1 MAEIL
6 SFKAKT
12 ASGQDT
18 TSTEEF
24 LQEGSETLSF
34 QVTEGGSVGLANI
47 IDHQQKDAF
56 STTNDWTN
64 QELAD
69 LYRVKRLLDA
79 AGVPNNLD
87 RGLTDEGDPW
97 LVFVGPDGEVFIH
110 LCRLDALYIL
120 DSPNIP
126 TPLRGADF
134 NELIQAFTNRALP
147 HTGQQADGTDT
158 RLIRLERGGKVYLH
172 PSALLAALIWT
183 LFLSAEDI
191 VLLAPNEDQTVRG
204 LQDIEALSVHSSNQ
218 NADSHPE
225 LASDD
230 DTIKLNE
237 LQNAETADHDPRH
250 TAGHEAFLRDSA
262 TSGLTLTQNSYGMG
276 LSTIAIA
283 FGFMAEQAVRSEKH
297 VVSDEILTNDLHDA
311 SEGDLGSL
319 VVADDTATTLPAA
332 ERADTIEIAS
342 SASGDESAP
351 EDNTPG
357 NSLNAS
363 EAVAETK
370 AFSKGLQAPETKA
383 VKVSLWVDTSYDED
397 LPKEVDTTAGTSPSE
412 QHEAA
417 SIDTSTA
424 EALPALM
431 TLSTLKTTLQP
442 TGLQSYALGDTVVQA
457 SFDLNSTTLK
467 TFALLDG
474 PTGQNLTVDSLIDL
488 SISSAP
494 EFRSFD
500 DSARAFMD
508 FILDKSDSVEM
519 ISSETELILIDSSAF
534 EQGHTYVLSWMLDDG
549 GIISMIGLRSEFQD
563 FDLIA

>member
-12 ASGQDT
+12 ASGQNT

-24 LQEGSETLSF
+24 LQEGNETLSF

-47 IDHQQKDAF
+47 IDHQQKDTF
-56 STTNDWTN
+56 SITNDWTN

-183 LFLSAEDI
+183 LFLSAEDL
-191 VLLAPNEDQTVRG
+191 VLLAPDEDQTVRG

-218 NADSHPE
+218 NPDSHPE

-237 LQNAETADHDPRH
+237 LQNAEAADHDPRH

-283 FGFMAEQAVRSEKH
+283 FGFMAEQAVRNEKH
-297 VVSDEILTNDLHDA
+297 VVSDEILTRELHDG
-311 SEGDLGSL
+311 SEGGLGSL
-319 VVADDTATTLPAA
+319 VVADDAAPALPVAH
-332 ERADTIEIAS
+332 ADTIEIAS
-342 SASGDESAP
+342 GASGDERTP
-351 EDNTPG
+351 EDGTSG
-357 NSLNAS
+357 SSLNAS
-363 EAVAETK
+363 DAVAETK
-370 AFSKGLQAPETKA
+370 AFSEGLQAPETKA

-457 SFDLNSTTLK
+457 SFDLNSTALK
-467 TFALLDG
+467 TFAFLDD

-494 EFRSFD
+494 EFRNFD

>member
-6 SFKAKT
+6 SFKAKA
-12 ASGQDT
+12 ASGQNT

-24 LQEGSETLSF
+24 LQEGNETLSF

-183 LFLSAEDI
+183 LFLSAEDL

-218 NADSHPE
+218 NPDSRPE

-311 SEGDLGSL
+311 SEGNLGSL

-332 ERADTIEIAS
+332 EQADTIEIAS
-342 SASGDESAP
+342 SASGDDRTL
-351 EDNTPG
+351 EDGTSG

-363 EAVAETK
+363 DAVAETK
-370 AFSKGLQAPETKA
+370 AFSEGLRAPETKA

-397 LPKEVDTTAGTSPSE
+397 LPKEVDTTAGTNPSE

-457 SFDLNSTTLK
+457 SFDLNSTALK
-467 TFALLDG
+467 TFAFLDD

>member
-6 SFKAKT
+6 SFKAKA
-12 ASGQDT
+12 ASGQNT

-24 LQEGSETLSF
+24 LQEGNETLSF

-183 LFLSAEDI
+183 LFLSAEDL

-218 NADSHPE
+218 NSDSHPE

-237 LQNAETADHDPRH
+237 LQNAETANHDPRH

-297 VVSDEILTNDLHDA
+297 VVSDEILTSELHDG
-311 SEGDLGSL
+311 SEGGLGSL
-319 VVADDTATTLPAA
+319 VVADDAAPALPVAH
-332 ERADTIEIAS
+332 ADTIEIAS
-342 SASGDESAP
+342 GASGDERTP

-370 AFSKGLQAPETKA
+370 AFSEGLQAPETKA

-397 LPKEVDTTAGTSPSE
+397 LPKEVDTTAGTNPSE

-457 SFDLNSTTLK
+457 SFDLNSTALK
-467 TFALLDG
+467 TFAFLDD

-494 EFRSFD
+494 EFRTFD